1 MHKRLLCVGHDRS
14 RFATLIESME
24 TSQLDCIYVDLA
36 TPIELQS
43 HDIVALDLQGSKG
56 HSQVLE
62 AVRETDGARLVVHD
76 YGAMAGA
83 FDSPE
88 WVEMRSRITFTTEL
102 QSFAEAIRRAVESP
116 GSEAAEPWRKFLIG
130 EHPSLQNIFEIIRLV
145 SQRQVSV
152 LITGETGTGKELV
165 ARAIHMASG
174 RSHLPMVSVNC
185 AALPETLLEA
195 ELFGHT
201 KGAFTG
207 ANNHRIGRFEQ
218 AHRGTIFLD
227 EIGDLPIEVQAKFL
241 RALQE
246 REIQRVGS
254 SESVQL
260 DIRVIAATNADL
272 MTAVQQKKFRQDL
285 FYRLNVLPVHVPA
298 LRDRK
303 SDIPLLVDYFLEKLC
318 KQERLPVKSVVPE
331 VVEHLSNY
339 SWPGNIR
346 ELEHQVEKA
355 IALSGN
361 RRKLYPIDFALSAS
375 GAPAEEM
382 GLDLQ
387 MEDSGL
393 DFGNLMIRI
402 ERNLLDQALKKANGN
417 KAKAADML
425 GMKRTTLLS
434 KVKALGCYA
443 Q

>member
-1 MHKRLLCVGHDRS
+1 MYKRLLCVGCDRS
-14 RFATLIESME
+14 RFAALLESVE
-24 TSQLDCIYVDLA
+24 TSQLDCSYVESA
-36 TPIELQS
+36 SQIELQPN
-43 HDIVALDLQGSKG
+43 DVLALDLQGSKG
-56 HSQVLE
+56 YHRVVE
-62 AVRETDGARLVVHD
+62 ALQGTDSARLVVYD
-76 YGAMAGA
+76 PGGVAADGWAEIRSQVTVTTDLAA
-83 FDSPE
+83 FA
-88 WVEMRSRITFTTEL
+88 
-102 QSFAEAIRRAVESP
+102 QAISDAVESP
-116 GSEAAEPWRKFLIG
+116 VGEAVEPWRKFLIG
-130 EHPSLQNIFEIIRLV
+130 DHPSLRNIFEIIRLV
-145 SQRQVSV
+145 AKRQVSV

-165 ARAIHMASG
+165 ARAIHLASA
-174 RSHLPMVSVNC
+174 RAHLPMVSVNC

-298 LRDRK
+298 LRDRM

-318 KQERLPVKSVVPE
+318 KQERLPLKTVVSE

-346 ELEHQVEKA
+346 ELEHQIEKA

-361 RRKLYPIDFALSAS
+361 RRKLYPMDFALAPA

-393 DFGNLMIRI
+393 DFGNLMIKI

>member
-1 MHKRLLCVGHDRS
+1 M
-14 RFATLIESME
+14 
-24 TSQLDCIYVDLA
+24 
-36 TPIELQS
+36 
-43 HDIVALDLQGSKG
+43 
-56 HSQVLE
+56 
-62 AVRETDGARLVVHD
+62 
-76 YGAMAGA
+76 
-83 FDSPE
+83 
-88 WVEMRSRITFTTEL
+88 
-102 QSFAEAIRRAVESP
+102 
-116 GSEAAEPWRKFLIG
+116 
-130 EHPSLQNIFEIIRLV
+130 
-145 SQRQVSV
+145 
-152 LITGETGTGKELV
+152 
-165 ARAIHMASG
+165 
-174 RSHLPMVSVNC
+174 
-185 AALPETLLEA
+185 
-195 ELFGHT
+195 
-201 KGAFTG
+201 
-207 ANNHRIGRFEQ
+207 
-218 AHRGTIFLD
+218 
-227 EIGDLPIEVQAKFL
+227 QAKFL

-298 LRDRK
+298 LRDRM

-318 KQERLPVKSVVPE
+318 KQERLPLKLVVPE

-361 RRKLYPIDFALSAS
+361 RRKLYPMDFALSAA
-375 GAPAEEM
+375 GAPPEEM